1 MERYKVYGTN
11 KGLAWFLVWMGILL
25 ALLGGALLIRRL
37 TGAEDLEF
45 SLFSS
50 VAFFVQGF
58 LLAVLAWMNLRS
70 GKYYLEWSQNE
81 IRCYLPAN
89 KKIENFRVNK
99 ISGIDLR
106 LFEIQL
112 KMGDEVRTINMEHA
126 HFKDIRSI
134 KEKFEE
140 IKRKV
145 ES

>member
-11 KGLAWFLVWMGILL
+11 KRLAWFLVVIGALL
-25 ALLGGALLIRRL
+25 ALLGGAVLIRRL
-37 TGAEDLEF
+37 TGAEDLEI

-50 VAFFVQGF
+50 VAFFVQGV

-70 GKYYLEWSQNE
+70 GKYFLEWSQNE

-89 KKIENFRVNK
+89 KQIETFRLEKITGVD
-99 ISGIDLR
+99 IR

-112 KMGDEVRTINMEHA
+112 TMGDEVRTIDLEHA

-140 IKRKV
+140 IKQNV
-145 ES
+145 ET

>member
-11 KGLAWFLVWMGILL
+11 KGLAWFLVVIGALL
-25 ALLGGALLIRRL
+25 ALLGAAVLIRRL
-37 TGAEDLEF
+37 TGAEDLEI

-50 VAFFVQGF
+50 LAFLLQGL
-58 LLAVLAWMNLRS
+58 LLAVLGALNLRS
-70 GKYYLEWSQNE
+70 GKYFLEWSQQE

-89 KKIENFRVNK
+89 KQIESFQVDKITGVD
-99 ISGIDLR
+99 IR

-112 KMGDEVRTINMEHA
+112 TMDDEVRIVHLEQA

-134 KEKFEE
+134 KEKFED